1 LSIVANLITPAILI
15 ITFVHVFT
23 TYSVSRDR
31 KSNSAGAFVTTD
43 DISTLM
49 LALMSPG
56 RALVDISTAFAVDF
70 ELEAITA
77 LANCLT
83 TVF

>member
-1 LSIVANLITPAILI
+1 LAEKAILI
-15 ITFVHVFT
+15 RQNLYADDGHFRN
-23 TYSVSRDR
+23 VSYR

-56 RALVDISTAFAVDF
+56 RALVDISTAY
-70 ELEAITA
+70 LGSA
-77 LANCLT
+77 L
-83 TVF
+83 